1 VHFILA
7 SFFPLIS
14 LDCSLK
20 LSFLGFG
27 HNASLML
34 RQQLIRILIRTAAL
48 TVRVV
53 VVVQNQKEFASR
65 CDDLGISVLNSLP
78 DRVHRLVVI
87 PDVALVQLYHHV
99 EGLASRFL
107 IWVLQQS
114 KDKVLK
120 FFIDYMVFGVFIKLF
135 QVCYNYTVEILAE

>member
-48 TVRVV
+48 TVSVV

-120 FFIDYMVFGVFIKLF
+120 FFIDYMVFGVFIQLF
-135 QVCYNYTVEILAE
+135 QVCYNYAVEILAE

>member
-14 LDCSLK
+14 LNCSLK

-34 RQQLIRILIRTAAL
+34 RQQLIRIFIRTAAL
-48 TVRVV
+48 TVGVV
-53 VVVQNQKEFASR
+53 VVVQNQKKFASS
-65 CDDLGISVLNSLP
+65 CDDLGISVLNSRP
-78 DRVHRLVVI
+78 DRVHRFIVI

-107 IWVLQQS
+107 VWVLQQS
-114 KDKVLK
+114 EDKVLK
-120 FFIDYMVFGVFIKLF
+120 FFIDDMVFGVFIQLF